1 MAHLRLH
8 GTIDATIVGAD
19 NLHDR
24 SRHTGKVP
32 GFLGN
37 IVQGVQE
44 TTGLGKGLPRM
55 YAAIF
60 LGSACV
66 ARTRTIAV
74 PAAGSARWNEPLRAY
89 CAHHAADV
97 VISVMIEQLGLDGDT
112 VLGRA
117 YLPAREL
124 LSDDT
129 TIDRWFDVLG
139 TNRKKLPDGP
149 KIHVQISFRDVADQ
163 GLAWGGGVGGGGS
176 FGVPRTFFSQ
186 RPGCRVTLYQ
196 DAHASEEFEPKIQ
209 LDGGGLYKPGHCW
222 EDLYDAISNARH
234 LVYITGWSVFPHI
247 TLLRER
253 DGKQE
258 TLGELLKRKAGEGV
272 QVLMLVWNDVSSID
286 GLLAGLMDTR
296 DEQTANYFQGS
307 RVQCVLCPRN
317 MYVRG
322 HIFDAKTD
330 TFVYSHHQ
338 KAIVVDQELPP
349 LSSGSDGRHQIVSF
363 LGGLDVC
370 HGRYD
375 TQSHSLFRTLGAGQ
389 PHGDDFSQVNFSD
402 EDATLGKGGPREPW
416 HDIHAKVEG
425 PVAWDVLHN
434 FEQRW
439 RKKGGGDKEQLVD
452 LAALEGKV
460 APASWAVTLPG
471 DQEAWNVQL
480 FRSIDNIDTVGFPD
494 SMEAAFKAG
503 LLQDKHR
510 VYERSIQDAYIHAI
524 RAAKSFIYIENQYFI
539 GSSFQWKSHDGID
552 PGDVGAC
559 QLIPRELSL
568 KIVRKIEDGER
579 FAVYIVVPMWSEGA
593 PTGRYRQAMLDN
605 QRRTMALM
613 YDDIAVALQA
623 KRIDA
628 NPRDY
633 LTFFCLGN
641 REASNPKGGEYQP
654 PHRPQDGTDYARAQM
669 ARRFMIYV
677 HSKMMIVDDE
687 YIIVGS
693 ANLNERSM
701 AGYRD
706 SEIAI
711 GAYQPHRIT
720 SGAELAKGHVHGFRM
735 SLWHEHLGK
744 THDDF
749 LRPGSL
755 ECVQRVNKMADE
767 YWSLYVGDQLPEDL
781 PGHLLTY
788 PVSVDKAGNVSAVTG
803 FEFFPDT
810 DARVLGEP
818 TGIKDYFLST

>member
-60 LGSACV
+60 LGSACI
-66 ARTRTIAV
+66 ARTRTITV
-74 PAAGSARWNEPLRAY
+74 PAAGSVRWNEPLRAY

-97 VISVMIEQLGLDGDT
+97 VISVMIEQLGLDGGT
-112 VLGRA
+112 VLGSA
-117 YLPAREL
+117 YLPSREL
-124 LSDDT
+124 LSDNT

-139 TNRKKLPDGP
+139 ANRKKLPDGP
-149 KIHVQISFRDVADQ
+149 KIHLQINFRDVADQ
-163 GLAWGGGVGGGGS
+163 GQAWGGGVGS

-253 DGKQE
+253 DGQQE

-272 QVLMLVWNDVSSID
+272 HVLMLVWNDVSSID

-296 DEQTANYFQGS
+296 DEQTANYFGGS

-322 HIFDAKTD
+322 HILDAKTD
-330 TFVYSHHQ
+330 TLVYSHHQ

-349 LSSGSDGRHQIVSF
+349 SSS
-363 LGGLDVC
+363 
-370 HGRYD
+370 
-375 TQSHSLFRTLGAGQ
+375 TLGAGKA
-389 PHGDDFSQVNFSD
+389 HGDDFSQVNFND

-416 HDIHAKVEG
+416 HDIHGKVEG

-439 RKKGGGDKEQLVD
+439 RKQGGDNEQLVD
-452 LAALEGKV
+452 LGALEGNV

-471 DQEAWNVQL
+471 DHEAWNVQL

-494 SMEAAFKAG
+494 SMEATFKAG

-552 PGDVGAC
+552 PADVQAC

-579 FAVYIVVPMWSEGA
+579 FAVYIVVPMWSEGS

-641 REASNPKGGEYQP
+641 REANNPEGGEYQP
-654 PHRPQDGTDYARAQM
+654 PQRPRDGTDYARAQM

-677 HSKMMIVDDE
+677 HSKMMIAK
-687 YIIVGS
+687 YII
-693 ANLNERSM
+693 
-701 AGYRD
+701 D
-706 SEIAI
+706 
-711 GAYQPHRIT
+711 
-720 SGAELAKGHVHGFRM
+720 LASF
-735 SLWHEHLGK
+735 S
-744 THDDF
+744 
-749 LRPGSL
+749 
-755 ECVQRVNKMADE
+755 
-767 YWSLYVGDQLPEDL
+767 
-781 PGHLLTY
+781 
-788 PVSVDKAGNVSAVTG
+788 
-803 FEFFPDT
+803 
-810 DARVLGEP
+810 
-818 TGIKDYFLST
+818 

>member
-8 GTIDATIVGAD
+8 GAINATIMGA
-19 NLHDR
+19 NNIHDR
-24 SRHTGKVP
+24 SRHTGIVP
-32 GFLGN
+32 SFLGN

-44 TTGLGKGLPRM
+44 TTGLGKGLSRM
-55 YAAIF
+55 YAAIY
-60 LGSACV
+60 LGSACI

-89 CAHHAADV
+89 CAHHAADI
-97 VISVMIEQLGLDGDT
+97 VISIMIEQLGLDDDT
-112 VLGRA
+112 VLSRT

-124 LSDDT
+124 LNANGT

-139 TNRKKLPDGP
+139 TDRTKLPDGP
-149 KIHVQISFRDVADQ
+149 KIHVQISFCDVADQ
-163 GLAWGGGVGGGGS
+163 GLAWGGGVGGGV
-176 FGVPRTFFSQ
+176 VPHTFFAQ

-196 DAHASEEFEPKIQ
+196 DAHASEEFDPKIR

-222 EDLYDAISNARH
+222 EDIYDAISNARH
-234 LVYITGWSVFPHI
+234 LVYITAWSMFPHI
-247 TLLRER
+247 TLVRGR
-253 DGKQE
+253 DGVQE

-272 QVLMLVWNDVSSID
+272 HMLLLVWNDISSID
-286 GLLAGLMDTR
+286 GLHEVGVMDTR
-296 DEQTANYFQGS
+296 DQLTAKYFRGS

-317 MYVRG
+317 W
-322 HIFDAKTD
+322 
-330 TFVYSHHQ
+330 
-338 KAIVVDQELPP
+338 
-349 LSSGSDGRHQIVSF
+349 
-363 LGGLDVC
+363 
-370 HGRYD
+370 
-375 TQSHSLFRTLGAGQ
+375 TLGTGQ
-389 PHGDDFSQVNFSD
+389 AHSNDFSQINFSD
-402 EDATLGKGGPREPW
+402 EDATLDKGGPRTPW

-425 PVAWDVLHN
+425 AVAWDVLHN

-439 RKKGGGDKEQLVD
+439 RKQGGGKEHLVD
-452 LAALEGKV
+452 LVALEGKV
-460 APASWAVTLPG
+460 APSSWPVTLPG
-471 DQEAWNVQL
+471 DQEAWSVQL
-480 FRSIDNIDTVGFPD
+480 FRSIDSISTLGFPD
-494 SMEAAFKAG
+494 SMEDAYEAG
-503 LLQDKHR
+503 LVQDKHR
-510 VYERSIQDAYIHAI
+510 VFERSIQDAYIHAI
-524 RAAKSFIYIENQYFI
+524 RAAKSFIYIENQYFA
-539 GSSFQWKSHDGID
+539 GSSFQWKTHDGID
-552 PGDVGAC
+552 PADVGAC
-559 QLIPRELSL
+559 QQIPRELSL
-568 KIVRKIEDGER
+568 KIVSKIEAGER
-579 FAVYIVVPMWSEGA
+579 FAVYVVVPMWSEGT

-623 KRIDA
+623 KKIDA

-641 REASNPKGGEYQP
+641 REAKSEGEHQPAKHPK
-654 PHRPQDGTDYARAQM
+654 DGTDYARAQK

-701 AGYRD
+701 AGDRD

-711 GAYQPHRIT
+711 GAYQPHRINT
-720 SGAELAKGHVHGFRM
+720 DAELAKGHVHGFRM
-735 SLWHEHLGK
+735 SLWYEHLGK

-755 ECVQRVNKMADE
+755 ECVRTVNKMADE
-767 YWSLYVGDQLPEDL
+767 CWNLYVGDQLKDDL

-788 PVSVDKAGNVSAVTG
+788 PVAVSKAGTVSTLKG

-810 DARVLGEP
+810 KARVLGKP
-818 TGIKDYFLST
+818 TGISDYFMSI

>member
-8 GTIDATIVGAD
+8 GTIDATIAGAD

-55 YAAIF
+55 
-60 LGSACV
+60 
-66 ARTRTIAV
+66 
-74 PAAGSARWNEPLRAY
+74 E
-89 CAHHAADV
+89 
-97 VISVMIEQLGLDGDT
+97 
-112 VLGRA
+112 
-117 YLPAREL
+117 
-124 LSDDT
+124 
-129 TIDRWFDVLG
+129 
-139 TNRKKLPDGP
+139 KLPDGP
-149 KIHVQISFRDVADQ
+149 KIQVQISFRDVADQ
-163 GLAWGGGVGGGGS
+163 GLAWGGGVAGGGR

-196 DAHASEEFEPKIQ
+196 DAHASEEFEPKIE

-296 DEQTANYFQGS
+296 DEQTANYFGGS

-317 MYVRG
+317 MHVRG

-349 LSSGSDGRHQIVSF
+349 SSSDSDSDGRRQI
-363 LGGLDVC
+363 
-370 HGRYD
+370 
-375 TQSHSLFRTLGAGQ
+375 TLGTGQ

-425 PVAWDVLHN
+425 PVAWDVLRN

-439 RKKGGGDKEQLVD
+439 RKQGGDKDHLVD
-452 LAALEGKV
+452 HAALEAKV
-460 APASWAVTLPG
+460 APSSWAVTLPD

-494 SMEAAFKAG
+494 SMEATFKAG

-579 FAVYIVVPMWSEGA
+579 FTVYIVVPMWSEGS

-641 REASNPKGGEYQP
+641 REASNPEGGEYQP
-654 PHRPQDGTDYARAQM
+654 PQRPRDGTDYARAQM

-706 SEIAI
+706 TEIAI
-711 GAYQPHRIT
+711 GAYQPHRINT
-720 SGAELAKGHVHGFRM
+720 GAELAKGHVHGFRM

-744 THDDF
+744 MHDDF
-749 LRPGSL
+749 FRPGSL

-767 YWSLYVGDQLPEDL
+767 YWSLYVGDQLKDDL

-788 PVSVDKAGNVSAVTG
+788 PVAVDKAGTVSALTG

-810 DARVLGEP
+810 EARVLGEP

>member
-1 MAHLRLH
+1 MAHLRFH

-60 LGSACV
+60 LGSACI
-66 ARTRTIAV
+66 ARTRTITV
-74 PAAGSARWNEPLRAY
+74 PAAGSVRWNEPLRAY

-97 VISVMIEQLGLDGDT
+97 VIS
-112 VLGRA
+112 
-117 YLPAREL
+117 L
-124 LSDDT
+124 LSDNT

-139 TNRKKLPDGP
+139 ADRKKLPDGP
-149 KIHVQISFRDVADQ
+149 KIHLQINFRDVADQ
-163 GLAWGGGVGGGGS
+163 GQAWGGGVGS

-253 DGKQE
+253 DGQQE

-272 QVLMLVWNDVSSID
+272 HVLMLVWNDVSSID

-296 DEQTANYFQGS
+296 DEQTANYFGGS

-322 HIFDAKTD
+322 HILDAKMD
-330 TFVYSHHQ
+330 TLVYSHHQ

-349 LSSGSDGRHQIVSF
+349 SSSDSDGRRHIVSF

-375 TQSHSLFRTLGAGQ
+375 TQSHSLFKTLGAGKA
-389 PHGDDFSQVNFSD
+389 HGDDFSQVNFND
-402 EDATLGKGGPREPW
+402 ENATLGKGGPREPW

-425 PVAWDVLHN
+425 PVAWDALHN

-439 RKKGGGDKEQLVD
+439 RKQGGDNEQLVD
-452 LAALEGKV
+452 LVALDLEGKV
-460 APASWAVTLPG
+460 TPASWAVTLPG
-471 DQEAWNVQL
+471 DQEAWSVQL

-510 VYERSIQDAYIHAI
+510 
-524 RAAKSFIYIENQYFI
+524 SFIYIENQYFI

-552 PGDVGAC
+552 PVDVRAC

-579 FAVYIVVPMWSEGA
+579 FAVYIVVPMWSEGS

-641 REASNPKGGEYQP
+641 REANNPEGGEYQP
-654 PHRPQDGTDYARAQM
+654 PQRPQDGTDYARAQM

-706 SEIAI
+706 TEIAI
-711 GAYQPHRIT
+711 GAYQPHRINT
-720 SGAELAKGHVHGFRM
+720 GAELAKGHVHGFRM

-755 ECVQRVNKMADE
+755 ECVRRVNKMADE

-781 PGHLLTY
+781 VGHLLTY
-788 PVSVDKAGNVSAVTG
+788 PVSIDKAGTVSTLTG

-810 DARVLGEP
+810 EARVLGEP

>member
-55 YAAIF
+55 
-60 LGSACV
+60 
-66 ARTRTIAV
+66 
-74 PAAGSARWNEPLRAY
+74 
-89 CAHHAADV
+89 
-97 VISVMIEQLGLDGDT
+97 
-112 VLGRA
+112 
-117 YLPAREL
+117 
-124 LSDDT
+124 
-129 TIDRWFDVLG
+129 
-139 TNRKKLPDGP
+139 KKLPDGP
-149 KIHVQISFRDVADQ
+149 KIHLQINFRDVADQ
-163 GLAWGGGVGGGGS
+163 GQAWGGGVGS

-253 DGKQE
+253 DGQQE

-296 DEQTANYFQGS
+296 DEQTVNYFGGS

-322 HIFDAKTD
+322 HILDAKTD
-330 TFVYSHHQ
+330 TLVYSHHQ

-349 LSSGSDGRHQIVSF
+349 SSSDSDSDSDGRRHI
-363 LGGLDVC
+363 
-370 HGRYD
+370 
-375 TQSHSLFRTLGAGQ
+375 TLGAGKA
-389 PHGDDFSQVNFSD
+389 HGDDFSQVNFND

-439 RKKGGGDKEQLVD
+439 RKQGGDNEQLVD
-452 LAALEGKV
+452 LVALEGKV

-471 DQEAWNVQL
+471 DQEAWSVQL

-494 SMEAAFKAG
+494 SMEDAFKAG

-552 PGDVGAC
+552 PADVRAC

-579 FAVYIVVPMWSEGA
+579 FAVYIVVPMWSEGS

-641 REASNPKGGEYQP
+641 REANNPEGGEYQP
-654 PHRPQDGTDYARAQM
+654 PQRPQDGTDYARAQM

-706 SEIAI
+706 TEIAI
-711 GAYQPHRIT
+711 GAYQPHRINT
-720 SGAELAKGHVHGFRM
+720 GAELAKGHVHGFRM

-755 ECVQRVNKMADE
+755 ECVRRVNKMADE

-781 PGHLLTY
+781 AGHLLTY
-788 PVSVDKAGNVSAVTG
+788 PVSIDKAGTVSTLTG

-810 DARVLGEP
+810 EARVLGEP

>member
-8 GTIDATIVGAD
+8 GTINATILGAD
-19 NLHDR
+19 NIHDR
-24 SRHTGKVP
+24 SRHTGIVP
-32 GFLGN
+32 SFLGN

-44 TTGLGKGLPRM
+44 TTSLGKGLSRM
-55 YAAIF
+55 YAAIY
-60 LGSACV
+60 LGSACI

-97 VISVMIEQLGLDGDT
+97 VISVMIEQLGLNDDT

-124 LSDDT
+124 LNANGT

-139 TNRKKLPDGP
+139 TDRNKLPDGP

-163 GLAWGGGVGGGGS
+163 GLAWGGGVGD
-176 FGVPRTFFSQ
+176 GVVPHTFFSQ

-196 DAHASEEFEPKIQ
+196 DAHASAEFDPKIR
-209 LDGGGLYKPGHCW
+209 LDGGGLYKPGRCW
-222 EDLYDAISNARH
+222 EDIYDAISNARH
-234 LVYITGWSVFPHI
+234 LVYITAWSMFPHI
-247 TLLRER
+247 TLVRER
-253 DGKQE
+253 DGRQE

-272 QVLMLVWNDVSSID
+272 QVLLLVWNDISSID
-286 GLLAGLMDTR
+286 GLHEVGVMDTR
-296 DEQTANYFQGS
+296 DQLTAKYFRGS

-317 MYVRG
+317 WSVRG
-322 HIFDAKTD
+322 YILDAKTPVD
-330 TFVYSHHQ
+330 TVVYSHHQ
-338 KAIVVDQELPP
+338 KAITVDQELPA
-349 LSSGSDGRHQIVSF
+349 SSGSDGRRQIVSF

-370 HGRYD
+370 NGRYD
-375 TQSHSLFRTLGAGQ
+375 TQSHSLFRTLGTGQ
-389 PHGDDFSQVNFSD
+389 AHNNDFSQINFSD
-402 EDATLGKGGPREPW
+402 EAATLDKGGPRTPW

-425 PVAWDVLHN
+425 AAAWDVLHN

-439 RKKGGGDKEQLVD
+439 SKQGGGKEHLVD
-452 LAALEGKV
+452 LVALEGKV
-460 APASWAVTLPG
+460 APSSWPVTLPG

-480 FRSIDNIDTVGFPD
+480 FRSIDSISTVGFPD
-494 SMEAAFKAG
+494 SMEDAYEAG
-503 LLQDKHR
+503 LIQDKHR
-510 VYERSIQDAYIHAI
+510 VFERSIQDAYIHAI
-524 RAAKSFIYIENQYFI
+524 RAANSFIYIENQYFA
-539 GSSFQWKSHDGID
+539 GSSFQWKTHDGID
-552 PGDVGAC
+552 PADVGAC
-559 QLIPRELSL
+559 QQIPRELSL
-568 KIVRKIEDGER
+568 KIVSKIEAGER
-579 FAVYIVVPMWSEGA
+579 FAVYVVVPMWSEGT

-623 KRIDA
+623 KKIDA
-628 NPRDY
+628 DPRDY

-641 REASNPKGGEYQP
+641 REAKSEGEHLPAKHPK
-654 PHRPQDGTDYARAQM
+654 DGTDYARAQK

-687 YIIVGS
+687 YIVVGS

-701 AGYRD
+701 AGDRD

-711 GAYQPHRIT
+711 GAFQPHRVNT
-720 SGAELAKGHVHGFRM
+720 DAELAKGHVHGFRM

-755 ECVQRVNKMADE
+755 ECVRRVNKMADE
-767 YWSLYVGDQLPEDL
+767 YWNLYVGDQQLTDDL

-788 PVSVDKAGNVSAVTG
+788 PVAVSKAGTVSTLKG

-810 DARVLGEP
+810 KAPVLGKP
-818 TGIKDYFLST
+818 TGINDYFMSI

>member
-55 YAAIF
+55 
-60 LGSACV
+60 
-66 ARTRTIAV
+66 
-74 PAAGSARWNEPLRAY
+74 
-89 CAHHAADV
+89 
-97 VISVMIEQLGLDGDT
+97 
-112 VLGRA
+112 
-117 YLPAREL
+117 
-124 LSDDT
+124 
-129 TIDRWFDVLG
+129 
-139 TNRKKLPDGP
+139 KKLPDGP
-149 KIHVQISFRDVADQ
+149 KIHLQINFRDVADQ
-163 GLAWGGGVGGGGS
+163 GQAWGGGVGS

-253 DGKQE
+253 DGQQE

-272 QVLMLVWNDVSSID
+272 HVLMLVWNDVSSID

-296 DEQTANYFQGS
+296 DEQTANYFGGS

-322 HIFDAKTD
+322 HILDAKTD
-330 TFVYSHHQ
+330 TLVYSHHQ

-349 LSSGSDGRHQIVSF
+349 SSSDSDSDGRRHI
-363 LGGLDVC
+363 
-370 HGRYD
+370 
-375 TQSHSLFRTLGAGQ
+375 TLGAGKA
-389 PHGDDFSQVNFSD
+389 HGDDFSQVNFND

-416 HDIHAKVEG
+416 HDIHGKVEG

-439 RKKGGGDKEQLVD
+439 RKQGGDNEQLVD
-452 LAALEGKV
+452 LGALEGNV

-471 DQEAWNVQL
+471 DHEAWNVQL

-494 SMEAAFKAG
+494 SMEATFKAG

-552 PGDVGAC
+552 PADVQAC

-579 FAVYIVVPMWSEGA
+579 FAVYIVVPMWSEGS

-641 REASNPKGGEYQP
+641 REANNPEGGEYQP
-654 PHRPQDGTDYARAQM
+654 PQRPRDGTDYARAQM

-706 SEIAI
+706 TEIAI
-711 GAYQPHRIT
+711 GAYQPHRINT
-720 SGAELAKGHVHGFRM
+720 GAELAKGHVHGFRM

-744 THDDF
+744 MHDDF

-767 YWSLYVGDQLPEDL
+767 YWSLYVSEQLTVDL

-788 PVSVDKAGNVSAVTG
+788 PVVVDKAGTVSTLTG

-810 DARVLGEP
+810 EARVLGEP